1 MMPPL
6 RAALPCIPP
15 ALRRMRT
22 RSEPQRFPAVPLACA
37 TNRRAALDA
46 RRASH
51 QAYRARCAYS
61 FASFARRRNVRRRWD
76 RSCSCPLLIEQPC
89 LTSHLH
95 SVAPSNPQ
103 QLGMAL
109 RANRAYLLRIVDLE
123 VVDPDWMPAAAMHL
137 LFRHLDFEKLY
148 AHDLSS
154 KGATRR
160 FRRPLPPLHLSANKP
175 PAMAVQR
182 LPPAE
187 AR

>member
-1 MMPPL
+1 
-6 RAALPCIPP
+6 
-15 ALRRMRT
+15 
-22 RSEPQRFPAVPLACA
+22 
-37 TNRRAALDA
+37 
-46 RRASH
+46 
-51 QAYRARCAYS
+51 
-61 FASFARRRNVRRRWD
+61 
-76 RSCSCPLLIEQPC
+76 
-89 LTSHLH
+89 
-95 SVAPSNPQ
+95 
-103 QLGMAL
+103 MAL

-187 AR
+187 ARTYKLNQMVRLVGSGEQTRWQSQECPVVACRRGWGTT